1 MAKVSSVK
9 ISALN
14 LSNEVKAGLSTAI
27 DMVTAGTVDA
37 SDAVAGY
44 IGELIT
50 ATKAVGAT
58 VSLTS
63 TTAANIN
70 SITLTPGDWDV
81 EVVTDFAPA
90 ATTSVTQLVSSISV
104 TSATVTGQAG
114 GSGVGTDPTVIT
126 SQAASVPASTVVQVV
141 PPVRISVS
149 ANTVVYQVA
158 QGTFSIST
166 MTAFGTI
173 RARRVR

>member
-1 MAKVSSVK
+1 
-9 ISALN
+9 
-14 LSNEVKAGLSTAI
+14 
-27 DMVTAGTVDA
+27 
-37 SDAVAGY
+37 
-44 IGELIT
+44 
-50 ATKAVGAT
+50 
-58 VSLTS
+58 
-63 TTAANIN
+63 
-70 SITLTPGDWDV
+70 
-81 EVVTDFAPA
+81 
-90 ATTSVTQLVSSISV
+90 
-104 TSATVTGQAG
+104 
-114 GSGVGTDPTVIT
+114 VGTDPTVIT